1 MSAMYMAFSIVFSLM
16 AVLDITGN
24 TFVILVI
31 LRNQSMKTPINYLL
45 VNLAVADILVGIFF
59 GIQFIITPTLNH
71 PAGRTG
77 DLLCKLITGGVPG
90 WVGAVTSVFSLI
102 AIAIERYFAVMYP
115 YSQRGKLT
123 KTKIIFFVVVS
134 WFLALLW
141 AGVGFFITV
150 YNSELQSCVHSWPK
164 DIYANIYT
172 VGWTVVA
179 GVMPL
184 GIMGCLYARVV
195 YRLWFTD
202 QENEATQRALLRH
215 RRRVTKLVIAVTVVY
230 AFCWVPE
237 LIIYFLGFTGVI
249 KLRAIHFNIAS
260 ALVFFNSTVNPA
272 VYSLQSTVFRRHFW
286 NLVCCRKMQNKVNPA
301 LERDSISIAR
311 KRTNRASTKEGREG
325 FEFPSGKG
333 GK

>member
-1 MSAMYMAFSIVFSLM
+1 MYMAFSIVFSLM
-16 AVLDITGN
+16 AVLDIIGN

-31 LRNQSMKTPINYLL
+31 LRNQSMKTPVNYLL

-71 PAGRTG
+71 PEGRTG

-102 AIAIERYFAVMYP
+102 AIAIERYFAVIYP
-115 YSQRGKLT
+115 HSQRGKLT
-123 KTKIIFFVVVS
+123 KTKIVFFVAVS

-202 QENEATQRALLRH
+202 QENEATRGHCSATGGVSQSLL
-215 RRRVTKLVIAVTVVY
+215 
-230 AFCWVPE
+230 
-237 LIIYFLGFTGVI
+237 
-249 KLRAIHFNIAS
+249 
-260 ALVFFNSTVNPA
+260 
-272 VYSLQSTVFRRHFW
+272 SL
-286 NLVCCRKMQNKVNPA
+286 
-301 LERDSISIAR
+301 
-311 KRTNRASTKEGREG
+311 
-325 FEFPSGKG
+325 
-333 GK
+333 